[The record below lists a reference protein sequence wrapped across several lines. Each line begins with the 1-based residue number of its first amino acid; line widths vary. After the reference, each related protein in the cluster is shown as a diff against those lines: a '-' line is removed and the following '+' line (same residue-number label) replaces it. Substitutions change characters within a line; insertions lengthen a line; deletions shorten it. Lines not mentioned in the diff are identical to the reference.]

1 MPKVLTKPKTKV
13 KSKPATPQLTKI
25 EELQAAIDKLKES
38 TQNKLEQVD
47 EYRAK
52 RAVIVVNEPDSK
64 VNRAKLAN
72 YDAIINRNLRCIE
85 NAPSEIALL
94 EKAIVTEQKRIADS
108 KRSELLAEQRVL
120 SDEIEE
126 TSEELVLILE
136 HACRINDKLVNSN
149 ARYKVL
155 KSQTGA
161 DFLSENVCQ
170 GSQQFLKVVHGFN
183 AAELKGERPVRM
195 TCPPPFQFI

>member
-1 MPKVLTKPKTKV
+1 MPKVLTKPKTK

-25 EELQAAIDKLKES
+25 EELQDQILQLKKS
-38 TQNKLEQVD
+38 TETKLEQID
-47 EYRAK
+47 EYRTK
-52 RAVIVVNEPDSK
+52 RAELVINEEMSDVNKRKIASI
-64 VNRAKLAN
+64 
-72 YDAIINRNLRCIE
+72 DAEINRRVRCIE
-85 NAPSEIALL
+85 NFPAELKILENEIAA
-94 EKAIVTEQKRIADS
+94 EEKRIADS

-136 HACRINDKLVNSN
+136 HACRINDKLVDSN

-170 GSQQFLKVVHGFN
+170 GSQQFLKVVTEFN